1 MGHVLYLRT
10 PPGDNSYSYP
20 NLPSYIGE
28 YLAGRVLGTDDTPEL
43 VEAFQLSED
52 EFESGDEGAP

>member
-1 MGHVLYLRT
+1 M
-10 PPGDNSYSYP
+10 
-20 NLPSYIGE
+20 IGE
-28 YLAGRVLGTDDTPEL
+28 YLAGRVLGTENTPEL